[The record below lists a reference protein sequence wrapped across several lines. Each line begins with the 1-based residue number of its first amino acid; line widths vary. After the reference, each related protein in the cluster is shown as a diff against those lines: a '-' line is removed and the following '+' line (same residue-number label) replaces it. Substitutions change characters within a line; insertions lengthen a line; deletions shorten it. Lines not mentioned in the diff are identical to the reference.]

1 MKTVTDK
8 YLEMNHNFIELRDS
22 IMEKVE
28 NEKCMDE
35 KSLYSAMIGLG
46 MLNTFLDKYK
56 EVNEVKTK
64 IKESD
69 DMEESV
75 NDYKNVIIT
84 DPKIW
89 KSVTSKENDKI
100 ENNSVEESAD
110 DDCVILSNP
119 NAWKSVKE

>member
-22 IMEKVE
+22 IMEKIE

-64 IKESD
+64 IKEND

-89 KSVTSKENDKI
+89 KSVASKEND
-100 ENNSVEESAD
+100 VEESAD
-110 DDCVILSNP
+110 NDCVILSNP